1 MENLVESDVFTYEII
16 EDAGDGSRLRLRG
29 IYQLSDTKNRNRRV
43 YPRGLWE
50 KVLSNNGDFNRRLG
64 SRLVLGELGHPTDGK
79 TRLSNVSHL
88 ITKVWMEEGYKPE
101 CAVCKANGGPHT
113 HVMAE
118 EEALNTPEG
127 KILQELYRA
136 GVQLGVSS
144 RGQGS
149 VRGGNE
155 EQLVS
160 DDFRLETFDHVLDP
174 STPGAYPK
182 VISESVINAV
192 ERLVEPACSAA
203 ELQGYRKILAEVRTG
218 ESIDSQS
225 SIDSMIE
232 TIDVRIAS
240 GDSPKIFPVSNIPII
255 GETSTST
262 PMVLVPASAVSVST
276 PDDVT
281 TNTPLRSDD
290 EVAEDKKMQE
300 LSLEHPEV
308 QTLVRREVEK
318 VREELEN
325 RLAEAVAQIDKLR
338 AENSEADEKIVAA
351 DKVGEELVSQ
361 LKNARFHLGAFKAEE
376 GVEMAPTGPEMYD
389 EDHTLEQAFD
399 ASKEVIEELLQRLE
413 FANESVERAEAAEAL
428 LAETIE
434 RVRRRGTVE
443 KIDNILANESEEL
456 SKRLRPLLAECRSV
470 EEVSQRF
477 ETLKGLV
484 NEEVSAPQAPAVE
497 EAVEVKSDG
506 SLPTAVTEI
515 SEQSLAGD
523 AAFAIAE
530 EANTVNQDLSR
541 RILRRTLGA

>member
-1 MENLVESDVFTYEII
+1 MENLVESEVFPYEII

-50 KVLSNNGDFNRRLG
+50 KVLSENGDFSRRLG
-64 SRLVLGELGHPTDGK
+64 SRLVLGELGHPADGK

-88 ITKVWMEEGYKPE
+88 ITKVWMDEGYKPE
-101 CAVCKANGGPHT
+101 CVVCKANGGPHT

-182 VISESVINAV
+182 VISESVVSAV

-203 ELQGYRKILAEVRTG
+203 ELQGYRKILAEVRSG
-218 ESIDSQS
+218 ENLDNQA

-240 GDSPKIFPVSNIPII
+240 GDSPKVFPVSSLPIV

-262 PMVLVPASAVSVST
+262 PLVLVPASAVSVAA
-276 PDDVT
+276 PDNVT
-281 TNTPLRSDD
+281 TNSPLRSDD

-325 RLAEAVAQIDKLR
+325 RLAEAVAEIDKLH
-338 AENSEADEKIVAA
+338 AEKSEADDKLVAS

-361 LKNARFHLGAFKAEE
+361 LKNARFQLEAFKAEE
-376 GVEMAPTGPEMYD
+376 GIEIPTGPEMYD
-389 EDHTLEQAFD
+389 ENHTLGQAFD

-443 KIDNILANESEEL
+443 KIDSILANESEEL

-477 ETLKGLV
+477 EALKGLL
-484 NEEVSAPQAPAVE
+484 NEEVFVPQASYINE
-497 EAVEVKSDG
+497 GTEVKSDG
-506 SLPTAVTEI
+506 SLPTTLTEL

>member
-1 MENLVESDVFTYEII
+1 MENLVESEVFPYEII

-50 KVLSNNGDFNRRLG
+50 KVLSENGDFSRRLG
-64 SRLVLGELGHPTDGK
+64 SRLVLGELGHPADGK

-88 ITKVWMEEGYKPE
+88 ITKVWMDEGYKPE
-101 CAVCKANGGPHT
+101 CVVCKANGGPHT

-182 VISESVINAV
+182 VISESVVSAV

-203 ELQGYRKILAEVRTG
+203 ELQGYRKILAEVRSG
-218 ESIDSQS
+218 ENLDNQA

-240 GDSPKIFPVSNIPII
+240 GDSPKVFPVSSLPIV

-262 PMVLVPASAVSVST
+262 PLVLVPASAVSVAA
-276 PDDVT
+276 PDNVT
-281 TNTPLRSDD
+281 TNSPLRSDD

-325 RLAEAVAQIDKLR
+325 RLAEAVAEIDKLR
-338 AENSEADEKIVAA
+338 AEKSEADDKLVAS

-361 LKNARFHLGAFKAEE
+361 LKNARFQLEAFKAEE
-376 GVEMAPTGPEMYD
+376 GIEIPTGPEMYD
-389 EDHTLEQAFD
+389 ENHTLGQAFD

-443 KIDNILANESEEL
+443 KIDSILANESEEL

-477 ETLKGLV
+477 EALKGLL

-497 EAVEVKSDG
+497 ETVEVKSDG
-506 SLPTAVTEI
+506 SLPTAVTEL

-541 RILRRTLGA
+541 RILRRTVGA

>member
-1 MENLVESDVFTYEII
+1 MENLVESEVFPYEII

-50 KVLSNNGDFNRRLG
+50 KVLAENGDFSRRLG
-64 SRLVLGELGHPTDGK
+64 SRLVLGELGHPADGK

-88 ITKVWMEEGYKPE
+88 ITKVWMDEGYKPE
-101 CAVCKANGGPHT
+101 CVVCKANGGPHT

-182 VISESVINAV
+182 VISESVVSAV

-203 ELQGYRKILAEVRTG
+203 ELQGYRKILAEVRSG
-218 ESIDSQS
+218 ENLDNKAT
-225 SIDSMIE
+225 IDSMIE

-240 GDSPKIFPVSNIPII
+240 GDSPKVFPVSSLP
-255 GETSTST
+255 ETSTSN
-262 PMVLVPASAVSVST
+262 PLVLVPASVVSVAA
-276 PDDVT
+276 PNNVT
-281 TNTPLRSDD
+281 TTIPHHSND

-308 QTLVRREVEK
+308 QNLVRREVEK
-318 VREELEN
+318 VREELES
-325 RLAEAVAQIDKLR
+325 RLAEAAAIIDNLN
-338 AENSEADEKIVAA
+338 AENSEAADRLAA
-351 DKVGEELVSQ
+351 SDKVGEELVSQ
-361 LKNARFHLGAFKAEE
+361 LKNARFQLEAFKAEE
-376 GVEMAPTGPEMYD
+376 GIEIPTGPEMYD
-389 EDHTLEQAFD
+389 ENHTLGQAFD

-434 RVRRRGTVE
+434 RVRRRGTIE
-443 KIDNILANESEEL
+443 KIDSILANESEEL
-456 SKRLRPLLAECRSV
+456 SKRLRPILAECRSV
-470 EEVSQRF
+470 EEVSHRYN
-477 ETLKGLV
+477 TLKGLL
-484 NEEVSAPQAPAVE
+484 NEEVFVPQASYINE
-497 EAVEVKSDG
+497 ENEFKSDG
-506 SLPTAVTEI
+506 SLPTHTNQL
-515 SEQSLAGD
+515 SEQSLAGEK
-523 AAFAIAE
+523 AFAIAE
-530 EANTVNQDLSR
+530 EANTLNQDLSR